1 MPGSVVTSLLKRV
14 REDHEQM
21 PVVSLAYDGQAEG
34 GTQTRLEAFMHQVKE
49 FHQRKTRRAPARH
62 AKATA
67 GRA

>member
-1 MPGSVVTSLLKRV
+1 V